1 MYEVENKNKL
11 VSWHCINCGHI
22 LTGFKRNDNKVKI
35 TCNKCGSEQIM
46 QSLSRRHNRL
56 DSYAPKGMESI

>member
-1 MYEVENKNKL
+1 MYEVGNENKL
-11 VSWHCINCGHI
+11 VSWYCINCGHI
-22 LTGFKRNDNKVKI
+22 LTGYKRNDDKVKI
-35 TCNKCGSEQIM
+35 TCIKCGSEQIM